1 MKGLIDKID
10 DKPDK
15 YGKDFM
21 KTKLISEDNLPLSKI
36 LKLHMLTV
44 IIGSAS
50 KEDG

>member
-1 MKGLIDKID
+1 MKGLINKID

-21 KTKLISEDNLPLSKI
+21 KTKLNSEDNLPLNKI
-36 LKLHMLTV
+36 LKPHMLTV
-44 IIGSAS
+44 IAGSAS